1 MSSATVGEP
10 AEYASPTRRTEPKRF
25 KVLSSGVSGV
35 TIGIIVVGI
44 ASGKLPG
51 SGVAPLI
58 WLSLVVSASFVAIP
72 TGRGASLSMDLPI
85 LLGAAA
91 VYDPALCGLIAMV
104 GASDPREWRRS
115 ISGWLAVYN

>member
-1 MSSATVGEP
+1 MSSATVDKP
-10 AEYASPTRRTEPKRF
+10 AEYTSPSRRSEPRRF

-35 TIGIIVVGI
+35 TIAVIAVGI
-44 ASGKLPG
+44 SATRLPE

-58 WLSLVVSASFVAIP
+58 WLALVACASFVVIP

-91 VYDPALCGLIAMV
+91 VYDPALCGLIAMI

-115 ISGWLAVYN
+115 ISG